1 LKKEKA
7 RNILAGFIAS
17 AGIWLFAGFIH
28 TAPVIAIAGMIVTSF
43 SVAYFAKSLIELLR
57 IAGLTEYK
65 WKLFPYSLAGLVLGI
80 SVGTF
85 YGLNQSKALFP
96 LYLTVNAIIAPS
108 VGIAEEL
115 LFRGFIQGSMSRV
128 SGWLGIFFASFSHT
142 GYKVLVICMF
152 PSDLGINLFYLAIFT
167 FTGGLLLGWLRK
179 ASESIIPSALAHGCF
194 DIMIYGALASL
205 PVWVW
210 G

>member
-1 LKKEKA
+1 LKKEHA

-28 TAPVIAIAGMIVTSF
+28 TAPVIAIAGMLITSF
-43 SVAYFAKSLIELLR
+43 SVAYFAQSLIALLR

-65 WKLFPYSLAGLVLGI
+65 WKLVPYSVAGLLLGI
-80 SVGTF
+80 SLGTL
-85 YGLNQSKALFP
+85 YGLKEYKALFP
-96 LYLTVNAIIAPS
+96 LSLTLSAFIAPC

-128 SGWLGIFFASFSHT
+128 SAWIGIFFASFSHAF
-142 GYKVLVICMF
+142 YKVLVIWTF
-152 PSDLGINLFYLAIFT
+152 PTDLGINLLYLAIFT
-167 FTGGLLLGWLRK
+167 FAAGLLLGWLRN

-194 DIMIYGALASL
+194 DIILYGGLATL